1 MSESAITRHLRS
13 QRWQAASPGA
23 YATERQQKER
33 TVADA
38 GGWWQ
43 SRGVVNPDPACA
55 MAHGD
60 LTAPDE
66 QRTLVAIFA
75 SPVSRYLL
83 HFGRDLGYKTV
94 LVEPDPAA
102 VTDADRVHADAIEAS
117 AKSAS
122 LDDKTDVVVTDHDRA
137 ELGSFLAEVLSMPV
151 RWVGVMGALRHSA
164 PHIAALRALGVSDT
178 DIARVHRP
186 IGLNIGSRTP
196 PEIALATLAGLIA
209 DRTGRPGG
217 FAFDDRPNREPTAQA
232 AS

>member
-1 MSESAITRHLRS
+1 M
-13 QRWQAASPGA
+13 
-23 YATERQQKER
+23 
-33 TVADA
+33 ADT

-60 LTAPDE
+60 LAAPDE

-83 HFGRDLGYKTV
+83 HFGRDLGYRTV

-117 AKSAS
+117 AKSAN

-164 PHIAALRALGVSDT
+164 PHIAALRTLGVSDT

-217 FAFDDRPNREPTAQA
+217 FAFDDRPSREPTAQA